1 MNDFLKLSDKD
12 KINILTQA
20 SIRRKLSLVA
30 IEKDW
35 WVTMTLRALFACQCC
50 NHIVFKGGTSLSKA
64 WNLIERF
71 SEDIDIAIDRKFFGF
86 EGELK
91 NRQISNLRRASCSYI
106 KDTLQHELNQKL
118 RDNGIVGYSL
128 FVPDTEAITK
138 DPQIIEVHFNS
149 LFTPDYVQNKVVI
162 EIGARSMVE
171 PSESIRLRSILAD
184 YFPNANYTDDYFTV
198 PTVIPQR
205 TFLEKAFLLHEEF
218 QKPPEKIRVER
229 MTRHIYDLEKMMD
242 TDFAKDA
249 LCNSELYHTIVKHR
263 STLTA
268 LKEVDYATHIPEKI
282 NFVPPDFIMDS
293 WRKDYENMQSGMIYG
308 KSLTFEKLIER
319 IKELNERFRKIKTI

>member
-1 MNDFLKLSDKD
+1 MNEFLTLSDKD
-12 KINILTQA
+12 KINILTQT
-20 SIRRKLSLVA
+20 SIRKKLSLRA

-64 WNLIERF
+64 WELIERF
-71 SEDIDIAIDRKFFGF
+71 SEDIDIVIDRKFFGF

-91 NRQISNLRRASCSYI
+91 KRQINQLRRTSCSYI
-106 KDTLQHELNQKL
+106 KNTLQDELNQKL
-118 RDNGIVGYSL
+118 RDNGMVGYSS
-128 FVPDTEAITK
+128 FVPVAEATTK
-138 DPQIIEVHFNS
+138 DPQVIEIHFNS
-149 LFTPDYVQNKVVI
+149 LFTPDYIQDKVVI
-162 EIGARSMVE
+162 EIGARSLVE
-171 PSESIRLRSILAD
+171 PSKNIQLRSFIAD
-184 YFPNANYTDDYFTV
+184 CYPNAGYADGYFTV

-242 TDFAKDA
+242 TDFAKKAMNDRD
-249 LCNSELYHTIVKHR
+249 LYNIIVKHR

-268 LKEVDYATHIPEKI
+268 MKEVDYSTHVPEKI
-282 NFVPPDFIMDS
+282 NFVPPIFIMDS

-308 KSLTFEKLIER
+308 KSLPFDKLIER
-319 IKELNERFRKIKTI
+319 IKELNDRFKHIKI